1 MRTKKSKVKLIPLGG
16 LCEIGKNITAIE
28 YENEIIVI
36 DCGLSFPDNEMYGI
50 DLVIPDISYLLENR
64 EKVKGIFIT
73 HGHEDHIG
81 ALPYILKEINVPVYA
96 SKFTLSLIESKLIEF
111 NMVSSCSLNEI
122 TLKEPIKTEH
132 FACEFIRTC
141 HSIADSCSLAITT
154 PQGVIFHTGDF
165 KIDYTPVDGEVIDL
179 QRISEI
185 GKRRVLL
192 LMADSTN
199 ATREGFTIS
208 ETIIGQ
214 NLTRLFRNAKGRV
227 IVATFS
233 SNVHRVQQV
242 INSSITYGR
251 KVAFSGR
258 SMEKISQIAMDLGYL
273 KVPKNT
279 IIKLDDIHKYPD
291 NKVTIITT
299 GSQGEPMS
307 ALSRIAS
314 GNHKKIALKEKD
326 YIIISA
332 SPIPGNTKLITK
344 LIDVLISKGAE
355 VIYDAMEEVHVS
367 GHACREELKLIHSL
381 IKPKYFVPVHGEYR
395 HLKEHAELAK
405 SLGMDEKNIFL
416 LDNGDVLELTGKK
429 AVKTKSVHTGTVYVD
444 GSGVGDVGNIVL
456 RDRKV
461 LSQDGILTA
470 VLAIDKDA
478 KEIISGPDI
487 ISRGF
492 VYVKDSNDLLNETTD
507 LIKREVEYCLDN
519 DILDWYS
526 IKSKIKSS
534 LGHFLYTKTKR
545 KPMIIPV
552 IVEKEQYK
560 KVAFATLPSG
570 I

>member
-16 LCEIGKNITAIE
+16 LGEIGKNITAIE

-96 SKFTLSLIESKLIEF
+96 TKFTLSLIESKLIEF

-208 ETIIGQ
+208 EIIIGQ

-307 ALSRIAS
+307 ALARIAS
-314 GNHKKIALKEKD
+314 GNHKKIALKERD

-344 LIDVLISKGAE
+344 LIDILISKGAE

-429 AVKTKSVHTGTVYVD
+429 AVKSKSVHTGTVYVD

-470 VLAIDKDA
+470 VLAIDKEA

-492 VYVKDSNDLLNETTD
+492 VYVKDSNDLLNEATD

-534 LGHFLYTKTKR
+534 LGQFLYTKTKR

-552 IVEKEQYK
+552 IVEKEQ
-560 KVAFATLPSG
+560 
-570 I
+570 

>member
-16 LCEIGKNITAIE
+16 LGEIGKNITAIE
-28 YENEIIVI
+28 YEDEIIVI

-314 GNHKKIALKEKD
+314 GSHKNIGLKEGD

-332 SPIPGNTKLITK
+332 SPIPGNKKLITK
-344 LIDVLISKGAE
+344 LIDILISKGAE

-429 AVKTKSVHTGTVYVD
+429 AVKAKSIHTGTVYVD

-470 VLAIDKDA
+470 VLAIDKES

-492 VYVKDSNDLLNETTD
+492 VYVKDSNDLLSEATT
-507 LIKREVEYCLDN
+507 LIEREVENCLAN
-519 DILDWYS
+519 DIVDWYS

-534 LGHFLYTKTKR
+534 LGQFLYTKTKR

-552 IVEKEQYK
+552 IVEKEQ
-560 KVAFATLPSG
+560 
-570 I
+570 

>member
-16 LCEIGKNITAIE
+16 LGEIGKNITAIE

-96 SKFTLSLIESKLIEF
+96 TKFTLSLIESKLIEF
-111 NMVSSCSLNEI
+111 NMVSSCPLNEI

-307 ALSRIAS
+307 ALARIAS
-314 GNHKKIALKEKD
+314 GNHKKIALKERD

-461 LSQDGILTA
+461 LSQDGILTT
-470 VLAIDKDA
+470 VLAIDKEA

-492 VYVKDSNDLLNETTD
+492 VYVKDSNDLLNEATA
-507 LIKREVEYCLDN
+507 LIKNEVEHCLAN
-519 DILDWYS
+519 DIVDWYS

-534 LGHFLYTKTKR
+534 LGQFLYTKTKR

-552 IVEKEQYK
+552 IVEKEQ
-560 KVAFATLPSG
+560 
-570 I
+570 

>member
-16 LCEIGKNITAIE
+16 LGEIGKNITAIE

-96 SKFTLSLIESKLIEF
+96 TKFTLSLIESKLIEF

-314 GNHKKIALKEKD
+314 GSHKKIALKEKD

-470 VLAIDKDA
+470 VLAIDKEA

-492 VYVKDSNDLLNETTD
+492 VYVKDSNDLLNEATD

-534 LGHFLYTKTKR
+534 LGQFLYTKTKR

-552 IVEKEQYK
+552 IVEKEQ
-560 KVAFATLPSG
+560 
-570 I
+570 

>member
-16 LCEIGKNITAIE
+16 LGEIGKNITAIE

-96 SKFTLSLIESKLIEF
+96 TKFTLSLIESKLIEF

-470 VLAIDKDA
+470 VLAIDKEA

-492 VYVKDSNDLLNETTD
+492 VYVKDSNDLLNEATD
-507 LIKREVEYCLDN
+507 LIKREVEYCLEN
-519 DILDWYS
+519 DSLDWYS

-534 LGHFLYTKTKR
+534 LGQFLYTKTKR

-552 IVEKEQYK
+552 IVEKEQ
-560 KVAFATLPSG
+560 
-570 I
+570 

>member
-28 YENEIIVI
+28 YEDEIIVI

-96 SKFTLSLIESKLIEF
+96 SKFTLSLIKSKLIEF

-314 GNHKKIALKEKD
+314 GSHKNIGLKEGD

-344 LIDVLISKGAE
+344 LIDILISKGAE

-429 AVKTKSVHTGTVYVD
+429 AVKAKSIHTGTVYVD

-470 VLAIDKDA
+470 VLAIDKES

-492 VYVKDSNDLLNETTD
+492 VYVKDSNDLLSEATT
-507 LIKREVEYCLDN
+507 LIEREVENCLAN
-519 DILDWYS
+519 DIVDWYS

-534 LGHFLYTKTKR
+534 LGQFLYTKTKR

-552 IVEKEQYK
+552 IVEKEQ
-560 KVAFATLPSG
+560 
-570 I
+570 

>member
-16 LCEIGKNITAIE
+16 LGEIGKNITAIE

-96 SKFTLSLIESKLIEF
+96 TKFTLSLIESKLIEF

-470 VLAIDKDA
+470 VLAINKDA

-552 IVEKEQYK
+552 IVEKEQ
-560 KVAFATLPSG
+560 
-570 I
+570 

>member
-16 LCEIGKNITAIE
+16 LGEIGKNITAIE

-96 SKFTLSLIESKLIEF
+96 TKFTLSLIESKLIEF

-251 KVAFSGR
+251 IVAFSGR

-307 ALSRIAS
+307 ALARIAS
-314 GNHKKIALKEKD
+314 GNHKKIALKERD

-332 SPIPGNTKLITK
+332 SPIPGNTKLNTK
-344 LIDVLISKGAE
+344 LIDILISKGAE

-429 AVKTKSVHTGTVYVD
+429 AVKSKSVHTGTVYVD

-461 LSQDGILTA
+461 LSQDGILTT
-470 VLAIDKDA
+470 VLAIDKEA

-492 VYVKDSNDLLNETTD
+492 VYVKDSNDLLNEATD

-534 LGHFLYTKTKR
+534 LGQFLYTKTKR

-552 IVEKEQYK
+552 IVEKEQ
-560 KVAFATLPSG
+560 
-570 I
+570 

>member
-28 YENEIIVI
+28 YEDEIIVI

-314 GNHKKIALKEKD
+314 GSHKNIGLKEGD

-344 LIDVLISKGAE
+344 LIDILISKGAE

-429 AVKTKSVHTGTVYVD
+429 AVKAKSIHTGTVYVD

-470 VLAIDKDA
+470 VLAIDKES

-492 VYVKDSNDLLNETTD
+492 VYVKDSNDLLNEATT
-507 LIKREVEYCLDN
+507 LIEREVENCLAN
-519 DILDWYS
+519 DIVDWYS

-534 LGHFLYTKTKR
+534 LGQFLYTKTKR

-552 IVEKEQYK
+552 IVEKEQ
-560 KVAFATLPSG
+560 
-570 I
+570 

>member
-28 YENEIIVI
+28 YEDEIIVI

-111 NMVSSCSLNEI
+111 NMLSSCSLNEI

-314 GNHKKIALKEKD
+314 GSHKNIGLKEGD

-344 LIDVLISKGAE
+344 LIDILISKGAE

-429 AVKTKSVHTGTVYVD
+429 AVKAKSIHTGTVYVD

-470 VLAIDKDA
+470 VLAIDKES

-492 VYVKDSNDLLNETTD
+492 VYVKDSNDLLSEATT
-507 LIKREVEYCLDN
+507 LIEREVENCLAN
-519 DILDWYS
+519 DIVDWYS

-534 LGHFLYTKTKR
+534 LGQFLYTKTKR

-552 IVEKEQYK
+552 IVEKEQ
-560 KVAFATLPSG
+560 
-570 I
+570 

>member
-28 YENEIIVI
+28 YEDEIIVI

-96 SKFTLSLIESKLIEF
+96 TKFTLSLIESKLIEF
-111 NMVSSCSLNEI
+111 NMVSSCLLNEI

-429 AVKTKSVHTGTVYVD
+429 AMKTKSVHTGTVYVD

-470 VLAIDKDA
+470 VLAINKDA

-552 IVEKEQYK
+552 IVEKEQ
-560 KVAFATLPSG
+560 
-570 I
+570 

>member
-16 LCEIGKNITAIE
+16 LGEIGKNITAIE
-28 YENEIIVI
+28 YEDEIIVI

-314 GNHKKIALKEKD
+314 GSHKNIGLKEGD

-344 LIDVLISKGAE
+344 LIDILISKGAE

-429 AVKTKSVHTGTVYVD
+429 AVKAKSIHTGTVYVD

-470 VLAIDKDA
+470 VLAIDKES

-492 VYVKDSNDLLNETTD
+492 VYVKDSNDLLSEATT
-507 LIKREVEYCLDN
+507 LIEREVENCLAN
-519 DILDWYS
+519 DIVDWYS

-534 LGHFLYTKTKR
+534 LGQFLWKLCQVLK
-545 KPMIIPV
+545 
-552 IVEKEQYK
+552 
-560 KVAFATLPSG
+560 
-570 I
+570 

>member
-16 LCEIGKNITAIE
+16 LGEIGKNITAIE

-96 SKFTLSLIESKLIEF
+96 TKFTLSLIESKLIEF

-307 ALSRIAS
+307 ALARIAS

-344 LIDVLISKGAE
+344 LIDILISKGAE

-429 AVKTKSVHTGTVYVD
+429 AVKSKSVHTGTVYVD

-470 VLAIDKDA
+470 VLAIDKEA

-492 VYVKDSNDLLNETTD
+492 VYVKDSNDLLNEATD

-534 LGHFLYTKTKR
+534 LGQFLYTKTKR

-552 IVEKEQYK
+552 IVEKEQ
-560 KVAFATLPSG
+560 
-570 I
+570 

>member
-16 LCEIGKNITAIE
+16 LGEIGKNITAIE

-96 SKFTLSLIESKLIEF
+96 TKFTLSLIESKLIEF

-429 AVKTKSVHTGTVYVD
+429 AMKTKSVHTGTVYVD

-492 VYVKDSNDLLNETTD
+492 VYVKDSNDLLNEATD

-552 IVEKEQYK
+552 IVEKEQ
-560 KVAFATLPSG
+560 
-570 I
+570 

>member
-16 LCEIGKNITAIE
+16 LGEIGKNITAIE

-96 SKFTLSLIESKLIEF
+96 TKFTLSLIESKLIEF

-429 AVKTKSVHTGTVYVD
+429 AVKSKSVHTGTVYVD

-461 LSQDGILTA
+461 LSQDGILTT
-470 VLAIDKDA
+470 VLAIDKEA

-492 VYVKDSNDLLNETTD
+492 VYVKDSNDLLNEATD

-534 LGHFLYTKTKR
+534 LGQFLYTKTKR

-552 IVEKEQYK
+552 IVEKEQ
-560 KVAFATLPSG
+560 
-570 I
+570 

>member
-367 GHACREELKLIHSL
+367 GHACREELKLINSL

-492 VYVKDSNDLLNETTD
+492 VYVKDSNDLLNEATD

-552 IVEKEQYK
+552 IVEKEQ
-560 KVAFATLPSG
+560 
-570 I
+570 

>member
-16 LCEIGKNITAIE
+16 LGEIGKNITAIE

-96 SKFTLSLIESKLIEF
+96 TKFTLSLIESKLIEF

-470 VLAIDKDA
+470 VLAIDKEA

-552 IVEKEQYK
+552 IVEKEQ
-560 KVAFATLPSG
+560 
-570 I
+570 

>member
-28 YENEIIVI
+28 YEDEIIVI

-165 KIDYTPVDGEVIDL
+165 KIDYTPVDGEMIDL

-314 GNHKKIALKEKD
+314 GSHKNIGLKEGD

-332 SPIPGNTKLITK
+332 SPIPGNTKLIIK
-344 LIDVLISKGAE
+344 LIDILISKGAE

-429 AVKTKSVHTGTVYVD
+429 AVKAKSIHTGTVYVD

-470 VLAIDKDA
+470 VLAIDKES

-492 VYVKDSNDLLNETTD
+492 VYVKDSNDLLSEATT
-507 LIKREVEYCLDN
+507 LIEREVKNCLAN
-519 DILDWYS
+519 DIVDWYS

-534 LGHFLYTKTKR
+534 LGQFLYTKTKR

-552 IVEKEQYK
+552 IVEKEQ
-560 KVAFATLPSG
+560 
-570 I
+570 

>member
-381 IKPKYFVPVHGEYR
+381 IKPKYFIPVHGEYR

-470 VLAIDKDA
+470 VLAIDKEA

-552 IVEKEQYK
+552 IVEKEQ
-560 KVAFATLPSG
+560 
-570 I
+570 

>member
-96 SKFTLSLIESKLIEF
+96 TKFTLSLIESKLIEF

-307 ALSRIAS
+307 ALARIAS
-314 GNHKKIALKEKD
+314 GNHKKIALKERD

-344 LIDVLISKGAE
+344 LIDILISKGAE

-429 AVKTKSVHTGTVYVD
+429 AVKSKSVHTGTVYVD

-461 LSQDGILTA
+461 LSQDGILTT
-470 VLAIDKDA
+470 VLAIDKEA

-492 VYVKDSNDLLNETTD
+492 VYVKDSNDLLNEATA
-507 LIKREVEYCLDN
+507 LIKNEVEHCLAN
-519 DILDWYS
+519 DIVDWYS

-534 LGHFLYTKTKR
+534 LGQFLYTKTKR

-552 IVEKEQYK
+552 IVEKEQ
-560 KVAFATLPSG
+560 
-570 I
+570 

>member
-16 LCEIGKNITAIE
+16 LGEIGKNITAIE

-96 SKFTLSLIESKLIEF
+96 TKFTLSLIESKLIEF

-307 ALSRIAS
+307 ALARIAS
-314 GNHKKIALKEKD
+314 GNHKKIALKERD

-344 LIDVLISKGAE
+344 LIDILISKGAE

-461 LSQDGILTA
+461 LSQDGILTT
-470 VLAIDKDA
+470 VLAIDKEA

-492 VYVKDSNDLLNETTD
+492 VYVKDSNDLLNEATD

-534 LGHFLYTKTKR
+534 LGQFLYTKTKR

-552 IVEKEQYK
+552 IVEKEQ
-560 KVAFATLPSG
+560 
-570 I
+570 

>member
-28 YENEIIVI
+28 YEDEIIVI

-165 KIDYTPVDGEVIDL
+165 KIDYTPVDGEIIDL

-314 GNHKKIALKEKD
+314 GSHKNIGLKEGD

-344 LIDVLISKGAE
+344 LIDILISKGAE

-429 AVKTKSVHTGTVYVD
+429 AVKAKSIHTGTVYVD

-470 VLAIDKDA
+470 VLAIDKKS

-492 VYVKDSNDLLNETTD
+492 VYVKDSNDLLSEATT
-507 LIKREVEYCLDN
+507 LIEREVKNCLAN
-519 DILDWYS
+519 DIVDWYS

-534 LGHFLYTKTKR
+534 LGQFLYTKTKR

-552 IVEKEQYK
+552 IVEKEQ
-560 KVAFATLPSG
+560 
-570 I
+570 

>member
-16 LCEIGKNITAIE
+16 LGEIGKNITAIE

-96 SKFTLSLIESKLIEF
+96 TKFTLSLIESKLIEF

-307 ALSRIAS
+307 ALARIAS
-314 GNHKKIALKEKD
+314 GNHKKIALKERD

-429 AVKTKSVHTGTVYVD
+429 AVKAKSVHTGTVYVD

-470 VLAIDKDA
+470 VLAIDKEA
-478 KEIISGPDI
+478 KEIIYGPDI

-492 VYVKDSNDLLNETTD
+492 VYVKDSNDLLNEATA
-507 LIKREVEYCLDN
+507 LIKNEVEHCLAN
-519 DILDWYS
+519 DIVDWYS

-534 LGHFLYTKTKR
+534 LGQFLYTKTKR

-552 IVEKEQYK
+552 IVEKEQ
-560 KVAFATLPSG
+560 
-570 I
+570 

>member
-16 LCEIGKNITAIE
+16 LGEIGKNITAIE

-96 SKFTLSLIESKLIEF
+96 TKFTLSLIESKLIEF

-307 ALSRIAS
+307 ALARIAS
-314 GNHKKIALKEKD
+314 GNHKKIALKERD

-344 LIDVLISKGAE
+344 LIDILISKGAE

-429 AVKTKSVHTGTVYVD
+429 AVKSKSVHTGTVYVD

-461 LSQDGILTA
+461 LSQDGILTT
-470 VLAIDKDA
+470 VLAIDKES

-492 VYVKDSNDLLNETTD
+492 VYVKDSNDLLNEATA
-507 LIKREVEYCLDN
+507 LIKNEVEHCLAN
-519 DILDWYS
+519 DIVDWYS

-534 LGHFLYTKTKR
+534 LGQFLYTKTKR

-552 IVEKEQYK
+552 IVEKEQ
-560 KVAFATLPSG
+560 
-570 I
+570 

>member
-28 YENEIIVI
+28 YEDEIIVI

-165 KIDYTPVDGEVIDL
+165 KIDYTPVDGEIIDL

-314 GNHKKIALKEKD
+314 GSHKNIGLKEGD

-344 LIDVLISKGAE
+344 LIDILISKGAE

-429 AVKTKSVHTGTVYVD
+429 AVKAKSIHTGTVYVD

-470 VLAIDKDA
+470 VLAIDKES

-492 VYVKDSNDLLNETTD
+492 VYVKDSNDLLSEATT
-507 LIKREVEYCLDN
+507 LIEREVENCLAN
-519 DILDWYS
+519 DIVDWYS

-534 LGHFLYTKTKR
+534 LGQFLYTKTKR

-552 IVEKEQYK
+552 IVEKEQ
-560 KVAFATLPSG
+560 
-570 I
+570 

>member
-96 SKFTLSLIESKLIEF
+96 SKFTLSVIESKLIEF

-470 VLAIDKDA
+470 VLAIDKEA

-492 VYVKDSNDLLNETTD
+492 VYVKDSNDLLNEATD

-534 LGHFLYTKTKR
+534 LGQFLYTKTKR

-552 IVEKEQYK
+552 IVEKEQ
-560 KVAFATLPSG
+560 
-570 I
+570 

>member
-16 LCEIGKNITAIE
+16 LGEIGKNITAIE

-96 SKFTLSLIESKLIEF
+96 TKFTLSLIESKLIEF

-405 SLGMDEKNIFL
+405 SLGMDENNIFL

-470 VLAIDKDA
+470 VLAIDKEA

-492 VYVKDSNDLLNETTD
+492 VYVKDSNDLLNEATD

-534 LGHFLYTKTKR
+534 LGQFLYTKTKR

-552 IVEKEQYK
+552 IVEKEQ
-560 KVAFATLPSG
+560 
-570 I
+570 

>member
-16 LCEIGKNITAIE
+16 LGEIGKNITAIE

-96 SKFTLSLIESKLIEF
+96 TKFTLSLIESKLIEF

-470 VLAIDKDA
+470 VLAIDKEA

-534 LGHFLYTKTKR
+534 LGQFLYTKTKR

-552 IVEKEQYK
+552 IVEKEQ
-560 KVAFATLPSG
+560 
-570 I
+570 

>member
-16 LCEIGKNITAIE
+16 LGEIGKNITAIE

-96 SKFTLSLIESKLIEF
+96 TKFTLSLIESKLIEF

-534 LGHFLYTKTKR
+534 LGQFLYTKTKR

-552 IVEKEQYK
+552 IVEKEQ
-560 KVAFATLPSG
+560 
-570 I
+570 

>member
-16 LCEIGKNITAIE
+16 LCQIGKNITAIE

-96 SKFTLSLIESKLIEF
+96 SKFTLSVIESKLIEF

-367 GHACREELKLIHSL
+367 GHACREESKLIHSL

-470 VLAIDKDA
+470 VLAIDKEA

-492 VYVKDSNDLLNETTD
+492 VYVKDSNDLLNEATD

-534 LGHFLYTKTKR
+534 LGQFLYTKTKR

-552 IVEKEQYK
+552 IVEKEQ
-560 KVAFATLPSG
+560 
-570 I
+570 

>member
-16 LCEIGKNITAIE
+16 LGEIGKNITAIE

-179 QRISEI
+179 QSISEI
-185 GKRRVLL
+185 GKRRVIL
-192 LMADSTN
+192 LMSDSTN

-470 VLAIDKDA
+470 VLAIDKEA

-492 VYVKDSNDLLNETTD
+492 VYVKDSNDLLNEATD

-534 LGHFLYTKTKR
+534 LGQFLYTKTKR

-552 IVEKEQYK
+552 IVEKEQ
-560 KVAFATLPSG
+560 
-570 I
+570 

>member
-1 MRTKKSKVKLIPLGG
+1 MKTKKSKVKLIPLGG
-16 LCEIGKNITAIE
+16 LGEIGKNITAIE

-96 SKFTLSLIESKLIEF
+96 TKFTLSLIESKLIEF

-307 ALSRIAS
+307 ALARIAS
-314 GNHKKIALKEKD
+314 GNHKKIALKERD

-344 LIDVLISKGAE
+344 LIDILISKGAE

-429 AVKTKSVHTGTVYVD
+429 AVKSKSVHTGTVYVD

-461 LSQDGILTA
+461 LSQDGILTT
-470 VLAIDKDA
+470 VLAIDKEA

-492 VYVKDSNDLLNETTD
+492 VYVKDSNDLLNEATA
-507 LIKREVEYCLDN
+507 LIKNEVEHCLAN
-519 DILDWYS
+519 DIVDWYS

-534 LGHFLYTKTKR
+534 LGQFLYTKTKR

-552 IVEKEQYK
+552 IVEKEQ
-560 KVAFATLPSG
+560 
-570 I
+570 

>member
-16 LCEIGKNITAIE
+16 LGEIGKNITAIE

-96 SKFTLSLIESKLIEF
+96 TKFTLSLIESKLIEF

-429 AVKTKSVHTGTVYVD
+429 AMKTKSVHTGTVYVD

-470 VLAIDKDA
+470 VLAINKDA

-552 IVEKEQYK
+552 IVEKEQ
-560 KVAFATLPSG
+560 
-570 I
+570 

>member
-16 LCEIGKNITAIE
+16 LGEIGKNITAIE
-28 YENEIIVI
+28 YEDEIIVI

-314 GNHKKIALKEKD
+314 GSHKNIGLKEGD

-344 LIDVLISKGAE
+344 LIDILISKGAE

-429 AVKTKSVHTGTVYVD
+429 AVKAKSIHTGTVYVD

-470 VLAIDKDA
+470 VLAIDKES

-492 VYVKDSNDLLNETTD
+492 VYVKDSNDLLSEATT
-507 LIKREVEYCLDN
+507 LIEREVENCLAN
-519 DILDWYS
+519 DIVDWYS

-534 LGHFLYTKTKR
+534 LGQFLYTKTKR

-552 IVEKEQYK
+552 IVEKEQ
-560 KVAFATLPSG
+560 
-570 I
+570 

>member
-16 LCEIGKNITAIE
+16 LGEIGKNITAIE

-96 SKFTLSLIESKLIEF
+96 TKFTLSLIESKLIEF

-429 AVKTKSVHTGTVYVD
+429 AVKSKSVHTGTVYVD

-470 VLAIDKDA
+470 VLAIDKEE

-492 VYVKDSNDLLNETTD
+492 VYVKDSNDLLNEATA
-507 LIKREVEYCLDN
+507 LIKNEVEHCLAN
-519 DILDWYS
+519 DIVDWYS

-534 LGHFLYTKTKR
+534 LGQFLYTKTKR

-552 IVEKEQYK
+552 IVEKEQ
-560 KVAFATLPSG
+560 
-570 I
+570 

>member
-16 LCEIGKNITAIE
+16 LGEIGKNITAIE

-96 SKFTLSLIESKLIEF
+96 TKFTLSLIESKLIEF

-470 VLAIDKDA
+470 VLAIDKEA

-492 VYVKDSNDLLNETTD
+492 VYVKDSNDLLNEATD

-534 LGHFLYTKTKR
+534 LGQFLYTKTKR

-552 IVEKEQYK
+552 IVEKE
-560 KVAFATLPSG
+560 
-570 I
+570 

>member
-16 LCEIGKNITAIE
+16 LGEIGKNITAIE

-96 SKFTLSLIESKLIEF
+96 TKFTLSLIESKLIEF

-344 LIDVLISKGAE
+344 LIDVLISNGAE

-405 SLGMDEKNIFL
+405 SLGMDEKNIFI

-429 AVKTKSVHTGTVYVD
+429 AMKTKSVHTGTVYVD

-470 VLAIDKDA
+470 VLAIDKEA

-492 VYVKDSNDLLNETTD
+492 VYVKDSNDLLNEATD

-552 IVEKEQYK
+552 IVEKEQ
-560 KVAFATLPSG
+560 
-570 I
+570 

>member
-16 LCEIGKNITAIE
+16 LGEIGKNITAIE

-96 SKFTLSLIESKLIEF
+96 TKFTLSLIESKLIEF

-307 ALSRIAS
+307 ALARIAS
-314 GNHKKIALKEKD
+314 GNHKKIALKERD

-344 LIDVLISKGAE
+344 LIDILISKGAE

-429 AVKTKSVHTGTVYVD
+429 AVKSKSVHTGTVYVD

-470 VLAIDKDA
+470 VLAIDKEA

-492 VYVKDSNDLLNETTD
+492 VYVKDSNDLLNEATD

-534 LGHFLYTKTKR
+534 LGQCLYTKTKR

-552 IVEKEQYK
+552 IVEKEQ
-560 KVAFATLPSG
+560 
-570 I
+570 

>member
-16 LCEIGKNITAIE
+16 LGEIGKNITAIE

-96 SKFTLSLIESKLIEF
+96 TKFTLSLIESKLIEF

-444 GSGVGDVGNIVL
+444 GSGVGDVVNIVL

-470 VLAIDKDA
+470 VLAIDKEA

-492 VYVKDSNDLLNETTD
+492 VYVKDSNDLLNEATD

-534 LGHFLYTKTKR
+534 LGQFLYTKTKR

-552 IVEKEQYK
+552 IVEKEQ
-560 KVAFATLPSG
+560 
-570 I
+570 